1 MKTNSEGIPHLLPQN
16 KDGSWVMGD
25 NKNSWI
31 GVALLQE
38 LFVKEH
44 NWIADQIAKEYPDL
58 EDPVLF
64 DHARNVV
71 ASLVHYILDNRVS
84 RDRPAC
90 GWDVDQLVWLA

>member
-1 MKTNSEGIPHLLPQN
+1 ME
-16 KDGSWVMGD
+16 
-25 NKNSWI
+25 
-31 GVALLQE
+31 
-38 LFVKEH
+38 
-44 NWIADQIAKEYPDL
+44 DQ
-58 EDPVLF
+58 VLF